1 MNKLVF
7 VSYFKNTIE
16 FQETDRK
23 KKLFIF
29 DLNRSLYTSHCLF
42 NRKMNWL
49 LDDWL
54 IDRSNDCLC
63 VCFCALS
70 TSISAP
76 FPHILTSVFHRISAL
91 QLTASIQKDQCE
103 ISLTAQNR
111 GTSQAR
117 DLQGQL
123 NIKSSM
129 WKTTLRSMSLIV
141 AHKDNG
147 RRFDNNM
154 DLKVNGKAFSYVM
167 GMNVDSNSNNGDI
180 TVTWPKEQV
189 RGDWLIVCVSEC
201 VCVWG
206 KGDSRRSVHVL
217 KHYTQ
222 T

>member
-1 MNKLVF
+1 M
-7 VSYFKNTIE
+7 
-16 FQETDRK
+16 
-23 KKLFIF
+23 
-29 DLNRSLYTSHCLF
+29 
-42 NRKMNWL
+42 
-49 LDDWL
+49 
-54 IDRSNDCLC
+54 
-63 VCFCALS
+63 CALS
-70 TSISAP
+70 TSTSAP
-76 FPHILTSVFHRISAL
+76 FPLILTLVFHRSSAL

-111 GTSQAR
+111 GSSQAR

-147 RRFDNNM
+147 RRFDNNV

-189 RGDWLIVCVSEC
+189 RGD
-201 VCVWG
+201 
-206 KGDSRRSVHVL
+206 
-217 KHYTQ
+217 
-222 T
+222 